1 MHHDIVWGM
10 TRRTVALC
18 GLVVLCVLL
27 ATATAGCFGGLGG
40 GGGTTSSKGTI
51 VGYVSEI
58 DMSDEMRIEATFLA
72 SSPGVAGASATLVGT
87 SKLAQTS
94 SVGKFSITS
103 VTPGTYDLLLQKT
116 GRPCTIVYGVKVEAN
131 RTSEVSL
138 RMVKPGS
145 QVTSRLQETT
155 PPTVTVDCPS
165 MVSGT
170 VQVTVTPSDESG
182 IFGVLLFLD
191 EDSEP
196 ECSWGFGSQVVE
208 SGQPLVWEW
217 NTVSGSPN
225 ETGWNNGEHKLVAMV
240 VDSNYN
246 IAYRIVTA
254 TVENEAVQGTLPV
267 APSDLR
273 CTVTTMH
280 YSLFT
285 FPWSPGDI
293 GSASSDELARVLAPA
308 GTAKAFRE
316 GSGPKARGTPSGS
329 DAVILASAYWR
340 YETADA
346 MGFKVYRNG
355 RFVADVLRGE
365 WEEWMDGSPV
375 LTPGQRVEYAVS
387 AYNRAG
393 EGPKSAPV
401 SRTPIAPLRG
411 VSLTSPA
418 DETVI
423 AADVK
428 QVGATPVFDWEPV
441 SGAEAYAVFVA
452 AITDDPFWTRELV
465 WVGLV
470 RGGATTSITYGD
482 NSLIG
487 QPPSPP
493 LEPGE
498 YVWGVMALSL
508 EPNLPASGTLNLEG
522 YEPQVLS
529 VSASEVWGFTVSTD

>member
-1 MHHDIVWGM
+1 M
-10 TRRTVALC
+10 
-18 GLVVLCVLL
+18 
-27 ATATAGCFGGLGG
+27 
-40 GGGTTSSKGTI
+40 
-51 VGYVSEI
+51 
-58 DMSDEMRIEATFLA
+58 
-72 SSPGVAGASATLVGT
+72 
-87 SKLAQTS
+87 
-94 SVGKFSITS
+94 
-103 VTPGTYDLLLQKT
+103 
-116 GRPCTIVYGVKVEAN
+116 EAN
-131 RTSEVSL
+131 RTSEISL
-138 RMVKPGS
+138 RMVKPVS

-155 PPTVTVDCPS
+155 PPTVTVDCPL

-196 ECSWGFGSQVVE
+196 ESSWGFGSQVVE

-217 NTVSGSPN
+217 NTVNGSPD
-225 ETGWNNGEHKLVAMV
+225 ETGWNDGEHKLVAMV

-246 IAYRIVTA
+246 IAYRIVTV
-254 TVENEAVQGTLPV
+254 TVQNETVQGTLPV

-280 YSLFT
+280 YSFFT
-285 FPWSPGDI
+285 FPWGPDDI

-329 DAVILASAYWR
+329 DAVIFASVRWG

-393 EGPKSAPV
+393 EGPKTAPV

-411 VSLTSPA
+411 GSLTSPA

-428 QVGATPVFDWEPV
+428 QVGAAPVFDWEPV